1 MFSLT
6 TSELHDRKFHR
17 EYFKR
22 RAKSFVKVRSDKFG
36 KDLKYNLMLTNYR
49 RFYNRIGRKKHFFS
63 GLDLYSIDIKKY
75 LNFEF
80 LNDQTYEQIADLINV
95 DVKEL
100 KNRSDY
106 AKSWFFNFEVFLQK
120 VKENNI

>member
-6 TSELHDRKFHR
+6 ASEFHDRKFHR

-22 RAKSFVKVRSDKFG
+22 RAKSFVKVRSDMFG

-49 RFYNRIGRKKHFFS
+49 RVYNRIGIEKHFFS

-80 LNDQTYEQIADLINV
+80 LNDQTYEQIADLIDV

-106 AKSWFFNFEVFLQK
+106 IKSWFFNFEVFLQK
-120 VKENNI
+120 S